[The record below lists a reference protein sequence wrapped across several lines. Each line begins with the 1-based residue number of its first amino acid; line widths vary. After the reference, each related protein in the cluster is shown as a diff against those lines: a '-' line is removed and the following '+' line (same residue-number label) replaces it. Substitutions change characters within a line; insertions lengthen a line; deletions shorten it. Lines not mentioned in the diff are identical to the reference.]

1 MRLTYR
7 HKLYTKHQDIINAY
21 LRLKVEFNLFK
32 LDYKRLKYSSVF
44 TQNTR
49 LKTQK
54 QIEELETKLTK
65 KGLNTQKLRK
75 IYTKIINKKPFNNFE
90 QIIVNN
96 FIQNGKKAP
105 QLFKHERKF
114 DNRFTGLLLERK
126 KRRVKAAKEVCARR
140 PLASEKQKAQQLVPY
155 IFQFIKLRTME
166 KYGYDEKFAVEVTG
180 RIFSPG
186 CEEALDMYLREF
198 RDLYGNTDQA
208 LSYFKKVEAAPEISN
223 ELLTN

>member
-7 HKLYTKHQDIINAY
+7 HKLYTKHQDIINTY
-21 LRLKVEFNLFK
+21 LRLKIEFNLFK
-32 LDYKRLKYSSVF
+32 LDYKRLKYSSIF

-65 KGLNTQKLRK
+65 KGLNIQKLRK
-75 IYTKIINKKPFNNFE
+75 LYTKIVNKKPFNDFE

-96 FIQNGKKAP
+96 FVENGKKAP

-114 DNRFTGLLLERK
+114 DDRFTGLLLERK
-126 KRRVKAAKEVCARR
+126 KRRAKAAKEVYTRR
-140 PLASEKQKAQQLVPY
+140 PLPPEKQKAQQLVPY

-166 KYGYDEKFAVEVTG
+166 KFGYDEKFAVEITG

-208 LSYFKKVEAAPEISN
+208 LAHFKKAETAAEISS
-223 ELLTN
+223 ELLAG

>member
-1 MRLTYR
+1 MRLTYK

-21 LRLKVEFNLFK
+21 LRLKIEFNLFK
-32 LDYKRLKYSSVF
+32 LDYKRLKYSSIF

-75 IYTKIINKKPFNNFE
+75 LYTKIVNKKSFNEFE

-96 FIQNGKKAP
+96 FVENGKKAP

-114 DNRFTGLLLERK
+114 DDRFTGLLLERK
-126 KRRVKAAKEVCARR
+126 KRRAKAAKEVYTRR
-140 PLASEKQKAQQLVPY
+140 PLPPEKQKAQQLVPY

-166 KYGYDEKFAVEVTG
+166 KYGYNEDLAVEITG

-208 LSYFKKVEAAPEISN
+208 LAYFKKAETAAEISS
-223 ELLTN
+223 ELLAG